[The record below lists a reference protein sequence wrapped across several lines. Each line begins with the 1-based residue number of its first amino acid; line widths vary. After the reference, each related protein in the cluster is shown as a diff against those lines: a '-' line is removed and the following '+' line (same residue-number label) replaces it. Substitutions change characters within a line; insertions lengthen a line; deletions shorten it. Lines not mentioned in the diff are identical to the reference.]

1 MRSFWNK
8 TESRVSTTVTALLN
22 GVLNND
28 PLTTKHT
35 SIMCGSEEAGD
46 DEGELT
52 LDNTPLAIITR
63 AETKLDAY
71 TVIHELHRVA
81 LSTITIVSGNVTT
94 HLSNPDVVK
103 QLWVTKL
110 LGRLFCSQVGN
121 IMETFLF

>member
-1 MRSFWNK
+1 
-8 TESRVSTTVTALLN
+8 
-22 GVLNND
+22 
-28 PLTTKHT
+28 
-35 SIMCGSEEAGD
+35 MCGSEEAGD
-46 DEGELT
+46 DEWELT

-71 TVIHELHRVA
+71 TVIHKLHRIA